1 MDYYLLTL
9 SIIPLFVGRA
19 ALPIFATAC
28 FARWG
33 NGIDVSWLGFFE
45 DFTGIGLL
53 SSIPAWA
60 IGDEVLLILGLFAA
74 IEFLVRHIPETRFLV
89 DGASD
94 TMIKAMAAGC
104 CSYLLVGGGIDGL
117 LDIWVQTGDITNFE
131 WGLGLQY
138 TWSFGVGIAVFVLA
152 SARRIFWELL
162 EDVDPDGDLGITS
175 LLLWA
180 EDGIGFV
187 GVFFVFI
194 MPGLTALAA
203 VVGVTAAWILLTS
216 LKAVERAGHAACG
229 SCAVRGPACGPHCG
243 SCGVT
248 RSEVRGVGVLGRVT
262 GQAATPGPQHQV
274 ALIAGHRCPHCGQRL
289 GRTSEEPRCAACE
302 RPVFG
307 SDSDRATYVESLSSR
322 LPSTLLVCLLCSA
335 VPVVGLIPGFLYYR
349 LTLLAGLRAYMPP
362 QSRFF
367 RRWMLRL
374 LKIGLIMLQWVPL
387 VGALTL
393 PVICMV
399 DFHFARRAVLS
410 QGVPSS
416 P

>member
-33 NGIDVSWLGFFE
+33 SGIDVSWLGFFE

-94 TMIKAMAAGC
+94 TTIKAMAAGC
-104 CSYLLVGGGIDGL
+104 CSYLLVGGGLDGL

-138 TWSFGVGIAVFVLA
+138 TWSFGIGIAVFFLA
-152 SARRIFWELL
+152 SARRILWELL
-162 EDVDPDGDLGITS
+162 EEIDPDGDLGITS
-175 LLLWA
+175 LMLWA
-180 EDGIGFV
+180 EDGLGFV
-187 GVFFVFI
+187 GIFFAFI
-194 MPGLTALAA
+194 MPGLTAAA
-203 VVGVTAAWILLTS
+203 AMVGVAGAWLTLAS
-216 LKAVERAGHAACG
+216 LKAVERASHTECTSCG
-229 SCAVRGPACGPHCG
+229 VRGPACGPRCG
-243 SCGVT
+243 ACGVT

-262 GQAATPGPQHQV
+262 KLPVTVGESHRV
-274 ALIAGHRCPHCGQRL
+274 ALIAGHRCPSCGHRL
-289 GRTSEEPRCAACE
+289 GGTGADPSCGTCE
-302 RPVFG
+302 RPVFA
-307 SDSDRATYVESLSSR
+307 SPSDRTAYVESLSGR
-322 LPSTLLVCLLCSA
+322 LPSTLAVCVLCSA

-349 LTLLAGLRAYMPP
+349 LTLLAGLRAYMPR
-362 QSRFF
+362 QSRFL
-367 RRWMLRL
+367 RRWLLRL
-374 LKIGLIMLQWVPL
+374 LKIGLIMLQWVPF
-387 VGALTL
+387 VGAATL
-393 PVICMV
+393 PVICLV
-399 DFHFARRAVLS
+399 DFHFAKRAVLGS
-410 QGVPSS
+410 GD
-416 P
+416 